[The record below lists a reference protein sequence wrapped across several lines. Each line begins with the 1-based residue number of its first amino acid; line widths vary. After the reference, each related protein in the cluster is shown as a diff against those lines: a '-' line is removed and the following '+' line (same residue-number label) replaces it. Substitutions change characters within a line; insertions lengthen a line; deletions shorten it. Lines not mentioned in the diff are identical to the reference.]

1 MPLVNRCLMEESSF
15 TLIQEWLPQ
24 LLKGA
29 GITIGVGL
37 TALVISIVFGIIL
50 ALARLSKSR
59 FLSNLALLYTTV
71 IRGIPELLLILLIFY
86 GGQQWLNMGVDAL
99 NKKGWISTRFIEISP
114 FIAGSL
120 TIGAIY
126 AAYMAETFRGAI
138 LAVPQGQIE
147 AASAY
152 GLSSQRIFFRITFPQ
167 ALRHALPGVGNNW
180 MVMLKATALV
190 SIISLQDI
198 VRLAQGAAA
207 ATKHPFTFYL
217 LTAVIFLLFT
227 TISISVIRYLERK
240 LGAGFSRG

>member
-1 MPLVNRCLMEESSF
+1 MEDSSF
-15 TLIQEWLPQ
+15 ALIQEWLPQ

-29 GITIGVGL
+29 GVTIGLGL
-37 TALVISIVFGIIL
+37 TALIISIVFGVLL
-50 ALARLSKSR
+50 ALAKLSKNKI
-59 FLSNLALLYTTV
+59 LSTMALIYTTI

-86 GGQQWLNMGVDAL
+86 GGQQWLNMGVDVFYE
-99 NKKGWISTRFIEISP
+99 KGWVNTRFIEISP
-114 FIAGSL
+114 FIAGSV

-138 LAVPQGQIE
+138 LAVPFGQIE
-147 AASAY
+147 AANAY
-152 GLSSQRIFFRITFPQ
+152 GLSSKRIFSRITFPQ

-198 VRLAQGAAA
+198 VFLAKGAAA

>member
-1 MPLVNRCLMEESSF
+1 MENSSF
-15 TLIQEWLPQ
+15 ALTQEWLPQ

-29 GITIGVGL
+29 GVTIGVGL
-37 TALVISIVFGIIL
+37 TALFISIVFGIML
-50 ALARLSKSR
+50 ALARLSRNKVV
-59 FLSNLALLYTTV
+59 SNVALTYTTL

-86 GGQQWLNMGVDAL
+86 GGQQWLNSIVDSL
-99 NKKGWISTRFIEISP
+99 NQKGLIKTRFIEISP

-138 LAVPQGQIE
+138 LAVPQGQVE
-147 AASAY
+147 AANAY
-152 GLSSQRIFFRITFPQ
+152 GIPPRRVFFRIIFPQ

-198 VRLAQGAAA
+198 VFLAKGAAA
-207 ATKHPFTFYL
+207 ATKQPFIFYI
-217 LTAVIFLLFT
+217 LTAIIFLLFT
-227 TISISVIRYLERK
+227 TISISIIRYLERK
-240 LGAGFSRG
+240 LGAGFSRGGH